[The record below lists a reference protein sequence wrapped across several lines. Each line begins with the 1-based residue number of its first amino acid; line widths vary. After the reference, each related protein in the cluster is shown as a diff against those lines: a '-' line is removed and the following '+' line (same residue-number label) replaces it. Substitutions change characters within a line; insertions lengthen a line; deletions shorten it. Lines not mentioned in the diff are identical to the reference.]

1 MKKPGIG
8 RYPMGPTKKEGKS
21 TALEGYPV
29 GIGSVHLHSG
39 GLINNVGSHYQ
50 RGYTHWMDTLDTCI
64 PWTYKRNNQN
74 TLFIDIKVVPNSV
87 LLQVTY

>member
-1 MKKPGIG
+1 MC
-8 RYPMGPTKKEGKS
+8 KKEGKS
-21 TALEGYPV
+21 TSLEGYPV

-64 PWTYKRNNQN
+64 PWTYTRNNQN
-74 TLFIDIKVVPNSV
+74 TLLVDIELVPNSV

>member
-1 MKKPGIG
+1 MC
-8 RYPMGPTKKEGKS
+8 KKEGKS

-64 PWTYKRNNQN
+64 PWTYTRNNQN
-74 TLFIDIKVVPNSV
+74 TLLVDIELVPNSV

>member
-1 MKKPGIG
+1 MC
-8 RYPMGPTKKEGKS
+8 KKEGKS

-64 PWTYKRNNQN
+64 PWTYTRNNQD
-74 TLFIDIKVVPNSV
+74 TLFVDIEFSFAASDILMEPRIFFR
-87 LLQVTY
+87 

>member
-1 MKKPGIG
+1 MC
-8 RYPMGPTKKEGKS
+8 KKEGKS
-21 TALEGYPV
+21 TASEGYPV

-64 PWTYKRNNQN
+64 PGTYTRNNQN
-74 TLFIDIKVVPNSV
+74 TLFIDIELVPNSV

>member
-1 MKKPGIG
+1 MSKNCGLCVKKI
-8 RYPMGPTKKEGKS
+8 GKS
-21 TALEGYPV
+21 TALEGYPG

-64 PWTYKRNNQN
+64 PWTYTRKNQN
-74 TLFIDIKVVPNSV
+74 TLFVDIELVPNSV